1 MHLLIGM
8 IVTALMGKG
17 KAKHRSVLHGHSSPV
32 RLSHSLPGR
41 SRFYIN
47 ALKTASVKCEQLAGK
62 LDKIEG
68 ISRVVAD
75 PRTGSITVHHDST
88 KIGTDLLAAAM
99 IRLLGLEKQ
108 LTTTPQPTLAKEAR
122 RVSGALNSAVYDKTG
137 GLVDLWSLIP
147 LALIVL
153 GVKKLMTDRANM
165 MPTGITLLWWG
176 YNSLFK
182 GGNGSR

>member
-1 MHLLIGM
+1 
-8 IVTALMGKG
+8 
-17 KAKHRSVLHGHSSPV
+17 
-32 RLSHSLPGR
+32 
-41 SRFYIN
+41 
-47 ALKTASVKCEQLAGK
+47 
-62 LDKIEG
+62 
-68 ISRVVAD
+68 
-75 PRTGSITVHHDST
+75 
-88 KIGTDLLAAAM
+88 M

-108 LTTTPQPTLAKEAR
+108 LTATPQPTLAKEAR